1 MNKYVIAKDIN
12 SILKHTSRTFYFSFS
27 ILPSYIRYML
37 SSAYLIAR
45 AMDSVID
52 SKNIKLNVKN
62 EFLVSFSDIYD
73 KDFREKLLSIK
84 KDIIIHLNGWEKV
97 LIDKFDYIFYKL
109 LENMDEEDRK
119 NLEFLVGGIS
129 KGMRMDLSF
138 FGDSA
143 DINSFKTYKDLMKYS
158 NLIGGVPAI
167 YWYRVYLKYNNNIFR
182 NNVVKSAYRIGT
194 ALQLTNILKDM
205 STDLKNGRC
214 YIPQEFLLKARLK
227 KEELLDYHNIERVR
241 EFINSVILTC
251 VDYFDEAETF
261 IDSIKSTEI
270 SLKLALIWPVYWAMD
285 SLYLVSIKNPLKNRI
300 KISRFNVYKTLAK
313 SPLLIS
319 SLSFHNGYRFRRE
332 TLILSINK

>member
-62 EFLVSFSDIYD
+62 EFLDSFSDIYD

-84 KDIIIHLNGWEKV
+84 KDIIIHLNGWEKE

-119 NLEFLVGGIS
+119 NLKFLICGIS
-129 KGMRMDLSF
+129 KGMRMDISF

-300 KISRFNVYKTLAK
+300 KISRFNVYRTLAK

>member
-119 NLEFLVGGIS
+119 NLKFLICGIS

>member
-1 MNKYVIAKDIN
+1 
-12 SILKHTSRTFYFSFS
+12 
-27 ILPSYIRYML
+27 ML